1 MKHENCVNGIVVV
14 LLLLTLNKFHTFL
27 FHDTSFDDFCFFE
40 QVNFSWGF
48 EQVNFSWGFEQVNFS
63 WGSYIIIISSI
74 TIVSLNKVLKKTDF
88 LKAIFSYT
96 LYTGKN

>member
-40 QVNFSWGF
+40 QVNF
-48 EQVNFSWGFEQVNFS
+48 NWGFEQVNFS

>member
-48 EQVNFSWGFEQVNFS
+48 EQVNFSWG
-63 WGSYIIIISSI
+63 SYIIIISSI